1 MELKL
6 EQDRIAEFLNHFEEN
21 KHDETVMRCI
31 YVVGPSGSGKTTF
44 VQTTL
49 KKLGY
54 DAVNYAASDVRN
66 KPNMDINLSRASGT
80 NIIGMF
86 RKCKTKIAIV
96 MDDIECMNNGDK
108 GGINS
113 LIKLVRPKKNKKQKG
128 DPTTLTPVV
137 CIGAPRSDK
146 KMKELMK
153 CCLVIKIP
161 EPSRLEMLK
170 ACEMQL
176 PTKQHLHETVATYA
190 GYDYKKLM
198 SVCELLRRADIPVS
212 VFEPMHLLE
221 DAKLLTK
228 NILNKVPKV
237 SEHSSMIS
245 EADRTIVSLLWHE
258 NVADVLDNLPDRNAV
273 YSDLMDTLCYVDY
286 LDRVTFQK
294 QIWVLNE
301 LTSLMKTFS
310 VTAELH
316 EHKNVGMVKDVRF
329 TKVLTKYSTEYNNGV
344 FMHRI
349 CEEVGMEKSELFK
362 KLMEMDDMHMT
373 EVGARLNLSVVDVS
387 RAYRYMESIGI
398 K

>member
-1 MELKL
+1 MDLKL
-6 EQDRIAEFLNHFEEN
+6 EEDKIAAFLNYFEEN

-44 VQTTL
+44 VQNTL

-80 NIIGMF
+80 NIVGMF

-153 CCLVIKIP
+153 CCLVIEIP
-161 EPSRLEMLK
+161 EPTRRDMLR
-170 ACEMQL
+170 ACEMHL
-176 PTKQHLHETVATYA
+176 PNKPQLHETVAAYA
-190 GYDYKKLM
+190 GYDYKKLK
-198 SVCELLRRADIPVS
+198 SVCELLRCADIPVS
-212 VFEPMHLLE
+212 VFEPTHLLE

-228 NILNKVPKV
+228 NIINKVPKV
-237 SEHSSMIS
+237 NEHSSMIS

-258 NVADVLDNLPDRNAV
+258 NVADVLDHLPDRNAV
-273 YSDLMDTLCYVDY
+273 YSDLMETLCYVDY

-301 LTSLMKTFS
+301 LTSLLKTFS
-310 VTAELH
+310 VTAELRAN
-316 EHKNVGMVKDVRF
+316 KKVAIVKDVRF

-362 KLMEMDDMHMT
+362 KLVEMDEMHMT

>member
-1 MELKL
+1 MESNL
-6 EQDRIAEFLNHFEEN
+6 EERVAAFLNYFELN

-44 VQTTL
+44 VQNTL

-161 EPSRLEMLK
+161 EPSRFDMLK
-170 ACEMQL
+170 ACEMYL
-176 PTKQHLHETVATYA
+176 PTKPHLHETVATYA
-190 GYDYKKLM
+190 EYDYKKLM
-198 SVCELLRRADIPVS
+198 SLCELLRRADIPVS

-228 NILNKVPKV
+228 NIINKVPKV
-237 SEHSSMIS
+237 SEHSSVIS

-301 LTSLMKTFS
+301 LTSLLKTFS
-310 VTAELH
+310 VTAELR
-316 EHKNVGMVKDVRF
+316 ENKNVGMVKDVRF

-349 CEEVGMEKSELFK
+349 CEDVGMEKSELFK
-362 KLMEMDDMHMT
+362 KLLEMDDMHMT
-373 EVGARLNLSVVDVS
+373 DVGLRLNLSVVDVS